1 MFCLESVVNC
11 PLGIIKSSESESENS
26 LENKNKQSDEE
37 QVSSKCHQAQ
47 QIRNLEFCLVWTVTS
62 CSLSHQLAAILRGHC
77 AIIRAFIVKHY
88 LKKKKSLPQSK
99 SLKSFPLEVGSYFY
113 HTCCCQILWYISRI
127 LAFFECHVSS
137 VQRLNICQ
145 FAKILLRIFF
155 FLFRLKNFNW
165 IVL

>member
-1 MFCLESVVNC
+1 MFCLESVLNC

-88 LKKKKSLPQSK
+88 LKKKKKSLPQSK

-113 HTCCCQILWYISRI
+113 HTCIREFDNNISRI

-155 FLFRLKNFNW
+155 LSFPS
-165 IVL
+165 

>member
-1 MFCLESVVNC
+1 MSPGTTNKESGVLPCVNRYF
-11 PLGIIKSSESESENS
+11 LFF
-26 LENKNKQSDEE
+26 
-37 QVSSKCHQAQ
+37 VSSVGSH
-47 QIRNLEFCLVWTVTS
+47 LERALCNYS
-62 CSLSHQLAAILRGHC
+62 SIYCEALS
-77 AIIRAFIVKHY
+77 KKK
-88 LKKKKSLPQSK
+88 KKKKSLPQSK

>member
-1 MFCLESVVNC
+1 MFCLESVLNC

-88 LKKKKSLPQSK
+88 LKKKKKKVYPKVNLWKVFPWKWVVTSTTLVVVKFSDTFQGFWHFLSAMSLVYRDSTFVNL
-99 SLKSFPLEVGSYFY
+99 LKFY
-113 HTCCCQILWYISRI
+113 
-127 LAFFECHVSS
+127 
-137 VQRLNICQ
+137 
-145 FAKILLRIFF
+145 
-155 FLFRLKNFNW
+155 
-165 IVL
+165 

>member
-1 MFCLESVVNC
+1 MFCLESVLNC

-88 LKKKKSLPQSK
+88 LKKKKKKVYPKVNLWKVFPWKWVITSTTLVVVKFSDTFQGFWHFLSAMSLVYRDSTFVNL
-99 SLKSFPLEVGSYFY
+99 LKFY
-113 HTCCCQILWYISRI
+113 
-127 LAFFECHVSS
+127 
-137 VQRLNICQ
+137 
-145 FAKILLRIFF
+145 
-155 FLFRLKNFNW
+155 
-165 IVL
+165 

>member
-1 MFCLESVVNC
+1 MFCLESVLNC

-88 LKKKKSLPQSK
+88 LKKKKKKKVYPKVNLWKVFPWKWVVTSTTLVVVKFSDTFQGFWHFLSAMSLVYRDSTFVNL
-99 SLKSFPLEVGSYFY
+99 LKFY
-113 HTCCCQILWYISRI
+113 
-127 LAFFECHVSS
+127 
-137 VQRLNICQ
+137 
-145 FAKILLRIFF
+145 
-155 FLFRLKNFNW
+155 
-165 IVL
+165 

>member
-1 MFCLESVVNC
+1 MFCLESVLNC

-88 LKKKKSLPQSK
+88 LKKKKVYPKVNLWKVFPWKWVVTSTTLVVVKFSDTFQGFWHFLSAMSLVYRDSTFVNL
-99 SLKSFPLEVGSYFY
+99 LKFY
-113 HTCCCQILWYISRI
+113 
-127 LAFFECHVSS
+127 
-137 VQRLNICQ
+137 
-145 FAKILLRIFF
+145 
-155 FLFRLKNFNW
+155 
-165 IVL
+165 

>member
-1 MFCLESVVNC
+1 MFCLESVLNC

-88 LKKKKSLPQSK
+88 LKKKKKVYPKVNLWKVFPWKWVVTSTTLVVVKFSDTFQGFWHFLSAMSLVYRDSTFVNL
-99 SLKSFPLEVGSYFY
+99 LKFY
-113 HTCCCQILWYISRI
+113 
-127 LAFFECHVSS
+127 
-137 VQRLNICQ
+137 
-145 FAKILLRIFF
+145 
-155 FLFRLKNFNW
+155 
-165 IVL
+165 